1 MLSLS
6 VDRMEG
12 HRALLMAWDELP
24 EASNTKTSATEKN
37 QPLVVAV
44 CARGPRR
51 AEPTPAGEALMCH
64 LSVPYGPELE
74 TWTVIMPW
82 FRAQRTPHILRKL

>member
-1 MLSLS
+1 
-6 VDRMEG
+6 
-12 HRALLMAWDELP
+12 MAWDELP

-44 CARGPRR
+44 CARGPGR

-64 LSVPYGPELE
+64 LSVPYG
-74 TWTVIMPW
+74 
-82 FRAQRTPHILRKL
+82 QRRSGKRVENGLKRGKNRSEEISSKLSKLV